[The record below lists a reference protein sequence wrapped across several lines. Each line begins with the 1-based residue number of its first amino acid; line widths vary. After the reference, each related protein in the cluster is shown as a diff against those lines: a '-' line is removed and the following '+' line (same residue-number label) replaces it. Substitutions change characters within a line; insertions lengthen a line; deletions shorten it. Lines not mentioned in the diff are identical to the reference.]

1 MDQSITLRI
10 AGKEYSLKVQSPEM
24 EQLMRLAAENINQ
37 MLAKYDEKF
46 PDKTLLDKLSFDTL
60 NETVAL
66 LSTQR
71 KLARA
76 SEEVKALQSDIESYL
91 DGIQDD

>member
-37 MLAKYDEKF
+37 MLSKYDEKF
-46 PDKTLLDKLSFDTL
+46 PDKTLVDKLSFVTL

-76 SEEVKALQSDIESYL
+76 GEEAKALQSELEAYL
-91 DGIQDD
+91 DGIQTD

>member
-46 PDKTLLDKLSFDTL
+46 PDKTIVDKLYFVTL

-76 SEEVKALQSDIESYL
+76 AEEAKALQSDIETYL
-91 DGIQDD
+91 DGIQND

>member
-24 EQLMRLAAENINQ
+24 EQLMRLAAENINL

-46 PDKTLLDKLSFDTL
+46 PDKTLVDKLSFVTL

-76 SEEVKALQSDIESYL
+76 GEEAKALQGDIETYL
-91 DGIQDD
+91 DAIQKD